1 MTGVHK
7 IEQFLINE
15 GKDAFFLL
23 ITRYGRFHDI
33 QPTCYYQTIVGQEK
47 EYRNCKRGNFLST
60 RDYQIYETFYC

>member
-33 QPTCYYQTIVGQEK
+33 FKFTTYMLLPNNSRT
-47 EYRNCKRGNFLST
+47 RKRIQKLQK
-60 RDYQIYETFYC
+60 R

>member
-33 QPTCYYQTIVGQEK
+33 FKFATYSLLPNNSG
-47 EYRNCKRGNFLST
+47 KRKGIHKIHT
-60 RDYQIYETFYC
+60 PRDHIIQ